1 LRENINVGKKERGKT
16 MNETIIVKTLEG
28 IEWNGTNILFGYTK
42 EDVEKILGKPD
53 KKKES
58 YYYFD
63 SALRFDFD
71 ENGEL
76 EFIEFLGGIESS
88 VHPVIYGTDA
98 FTAMADEIYDLLKKN
113 NGGRLI
119 DEECGYAYAFVN
131 ISVGVY
137 RESIPEDIEEMEEE
151 GAFPEDLE
159 EEKKLAYHWATL
171 GIGKKGYYL

>member
-1 LRENINVGKKERGKT
+1 
-16 MNETIIVKTLEG
+16 MNETIIVKPLEG
-28 IEWNGTNILFGYTK
+28 IEWNGKNILFGSTK
-42 EDVEKILGKPD
+42 KDVENVLGKSES
-53 KKKES
+53 KKES

-63 SALRFDFD
+63 STLRFDFD

-76 EFIEFLGGIESS
+76 EFIEFLGGIECS

-98 FTAMADEIYDLLKKN
+98 FTGMTDEIYDLLKKN
-113 NGGRLI
+113 NGGCVI

-137 RESIPEDIEEMEEE
+137 REVIPEDIEEMEEE
-151 GAFPEDLE
+151 GVLPEDLE